1 MFLYYLLYKIN
12 LFMDTEFKSSIENPL
27 RKMFPE
33 EWLRETARETGL
45 IKRER
50 KIDPTIMFWV
60 LTLSFGVR
68 LQRTLASLKRQY
80 EKEANTKLSD
90 SSWYYRFTPEL
101 VEFLHQCVIH
111 GIEELAKEPGRNLK
125 QKLERFQDVM
135 IQDSTIVRL
144 HSSLAEKF
152 PAARARKVAAGVKV
166 SVLVSAVANGPKT
179 VALYAEKTAEI
190 KTLKIGPWIK
200 DRILLVD
207 LGFYKTQLF
216 TRVMENGGYFV
227 SRIRK
232 NMNPV
237 VVSIEEGVP
246 KTKREGFIGKTIN
259 ECIEQ
264 LSGKDVDA
272 IVKIA
277 FKRRAYKRKQK
288 KDEMKVRLVAVYN
301 EEEEKHHIYIT
312 NIQKDVLNAK
322 DIAKLY
328 GARWDIELL
337 FKELKSKYALD
348 VLETKNVQ
356 VIEALIWT
364 AMLTLIVS
372 RRIYNLV
379 RNSSSNPEKMVR
391 YTQLRWSTIFAEN
404 ASDLL
409 TVILKDC
416 GIERTFETVM
426 SVYDSQALDPHV
438 NRERFRD
445 EWFE

>member
-1 MFLYYLLYKIN
+1 
-12 LFMDTEFKSSIENPL
+12 MDTEFKSSIENPL

-33 EWLRETARETGL
+33 EWLRKTARETGL

-50 KIDPTIMFWV
+50 KIDPTIIFWV

-80 EKEANTKLSD
+80 EKEANTTLSD

-111 GIEELAKEPGRNLK
+111 GIEELAKEPGRNLSK
-125 QKLERFQDVM
+125 KLEHFKDVL

-144 HSSLAEKF
+144 HSSLAEQF
-152 PAARARKVAAGVKV
+152 PAARTRTVAAGVKV
-166 SVLVSAVANGPKT
+166 SVLVSAIANGPKT

-216 TRVMENGGYFV
+216 ARVAENGGYFV

-232 NMNPV
+232 NMDPV
-237 VVSIEEGVP
+237 IVYIEEGAP
-246 KTKREGFIGKTIN
+246 KTKREGFIGKTVN

-264 LSGKDVDA
+264 LPGKDVDA

-277 FKRRAYKRKQK
+277 FKRRAYKGKQK
-288 KDEMKVRLVAVYN
+288 NDEMKVRLVAVYN
-301 EEEEKHHIYIT
+301 VEEEKYHIYIT
-312 NIQKDVLNAK
+312 NIQKDILNAK

-348 VLETKNVQ
+348 VLETKSVQ

-364 AMLTLIVS
+364 AILTLIVS

-416 GIERTFETVM
+416 GIERTFEIVM
-426 SVYDSQALDPHV
+426 SVYNSQALDPHV

>member
-1 MFLYYLLYKIN
+1 MS
-12 LFMDTEFKSSIENPL
+12 THFKSDLENPL

-50 KIDPTIMFWV
+50 KIDPTIIFWV

-80 EKEANTKLSD
+80 EKEAKTKLSD

-111 GIEELAKEPGRNLK
+111 GIEELAKEPGRNLSK
-125 QKLERFQDVM
+125 KLERFEDVL

-152 PAARARKVAAGVKV
+152 PAARTRKVAAGVKV
-166 SVLVSAVANGPKT
+166 GVLVSAVANGPKT

-190 KTLKIGPWIK
+190 KTLKIGSWIK

-216 TRVMENGGYFV
+216 ARVEENGGYFV

-232 NMNPV
+232 NMDPV
-237 VVSIEEGVP
+237 IVSIEEGVP
-246 KTKREGFIGKTIN
+246 KTKRNEFIGKTLN
-259 ECIEQ
+259 ECIEK
-264 LSGKDVDA
+264 LSGKDIDA

-277 FKRRAYKRKQK
+277 FKRRAYNGKQK
-288 KDEMKVRLVAVYN
+288 NDEMKARLVAVYN
-301 EEEEKHHIYIT
+301 EEEEKYHIYIT

-356 VIEALIWT
+356 AIEALIWT
-364 AMLTLIVS
+364 AILTLIVS

>member
-1 MFLYYLLYKIN
+1 M
-12 LFMDTEFKSSIENPL
+12 
-27 RKMFPE
+27 
-33 EWLRETARETGL
+33 
-45 IKRER
+45 
-50 KIDPTIMFWV
+50 
-60 LTLSFGVR
+60 
-68 LQRTLASLKRQY
+68 
-80 EKEANTKLSD
+80 
-90 SSWYYRFTPEL
+90 
-101 VEFLHQCVIH
+101 
-111 GIEELAKEPGRNLK
+111 
-125 QKLERFQDVM
+125 
-135 IQDSTIVRL
+135 
-144 HSSLAEKF
+144 
-152 PAARARKVAAGVKV
+152 KV
-166 SVLVSAVANGPKT
+166 SVLISAVANGSKT
-179 VALYAEKTAEI
+179 VALYPEKTAEI
-190 KTLKIGPWIK
+190 KTLKIGLWIK

-216 TRVMENGGYFV
+216 ARVMENGGYFV
-227 SRIRK
+227 FRIRK
-232 NMNPV
+232 NMDPV
-237 VVSIEEGVP
+237 FVSIEEGVP
-246 KTKREGFIGKTIN
+246 KTKREIFIGKIVN
-259 ECIEQ
+259 ECMEE
-264 LSGKDVDA
+264 LPGKDIDA

-277 FKRRAYKRKQK
+277 FKRRAYKGKQK
-288 KDEMKVRLVAVYN
+288 NDEMKVRLVAVYN
-301 EEEEKHHIYIT
+301 EEEEKYHIYIT

-348 VLETKNVQ
+348 ILETKNVQ

-372 RRIYNLV
+372 RKMYNFV

-409 TVILKDC
+409 TVILKEC

-426 SVYDSQALDPHV
+426 SVYNSQALDPHI

>member
-1 MFLYYLLYKIN
+1 
-12 LFMDTEFKSSIENPL
+12 MDTEFKSSIENPL

-33 EWLRETARETGL
+33 EWLRKTARETGL

-50 KIDPTIMFWV
+50 KIDPTIIFWV

-80 EKEANTKLSD
+80 EKEANTTLSD

-111 GIEELAKEPGRNLK
+111 GIEELAKEPGRNLSK
-125 QKLERFQDVM
+125 KLEHFKDVL

-144 HSSLAEKF
+144 HSSLAEQF
-152 PAARARKVAAGVKV
+152 PAARTRTVAAGVKV
-166 SVLVSAVANGPKT
+166 SVLVSAIANGPKT

-190 KTLKIGPWIK
+190 KTLKIGPWVK

-216 TRVMENGGYFV
+216 ARVAENGGYFV

-232 NMNPV
+232 NMDPV
-237 VVSIEEGVP
+237 IVYIEEGAP
-246 KTKREGFIGKTIN
+246 KTKREGFIGKTVN

-264 LSGKDVDA
+264 LPGKDVDA

-277 FKRRAYKRKQK
+277 FKRRAYKGKQK
-288 KDEMKVRLVAVYN
+288 NDEMKVRLVAVYN
-301 EEEEKHHIYIT
+301 VEEEKYHIYIT
-312 NIQKDVLNAK
+312 NIQKDILNAK

-348 VLETKNVQ
+348 VLETKSVQ

-364 AMLTLIVS
+364 AILTLIVS

-416 GIERTFETVM
+416 GIERTFEIVM
-426 SVYDSQALDPHV
+426 SVYNSQALDPHV

>member
-1 MFLYYLLYKIN
+1 MYVI
-12 LFMDTEFKSSIENPL
+12 MSTHFKSDLENPL

-50 KIDPTIMFWV
+50 KIDPTIIFWV

-80 EKEANTKLSD
+80 EKEAKTKLSD

-111 GIEELAKEPGRNLK
+111 GIEELAKEPGRNLSK
-125 QKLERFQDVM
+125 KLERFEDVL

-144 HSSLAEKF
+144 HSCLAEKF
-152 PAARARKVAAGVKV
+152 PAARTRKVAAGVKV
-166 SVLVSAVANGPKT
+166 GVLVSAVANGPKT

-190 KTLKIGPWIK
+190 KTLKMGSWIK

-216 TRVMENGGYFV
+216 ARVEENGGYFV

-232 NMNPV
+232 NMDPV
-237 VVSIEEGVP
+237 IVSIEEGVP
-246 KTKREGFIGKTIN
+246 KTKRNEFIGKTLN
-259 ECIEQ
+259 ECTEK
-264 LSGKDVDA
+264 LSGKDIDA

-277 FKRRAYKRKQK
+277 FKRRAYNGKQK
-288 KDEMKVRLVAVYN
+288 NDEMKARLVAVYN
-301 EEEEKHHIYIT
+301 EEEEKYHIYIT

-356 VIEALIWT
+356 AIEALIWT
-364 AMLTLIVS
+364 AILTLIVS

>member
-1 MFLYYLLYKIN
+1 MYVI
-12 LFMDTEFKSSIENPL
+12 MSTHFKSDLENPL

-50 KIDPTIMFWV
+50 KIDPTIIFWV

-80 EKEANTKLSD
+80 EKEAKTKLSD

-111 GIEELAKEPGRNLK
+111 GIEELAKEPGRNLSK
-125 QKLERFQDVM
+125 KLERFEDVL

-152 PAARARKVAAGVKV
+152 PAARTRKVAAGVKV
-166 SVLVSAVANGPKT
+166 GVLVSAVANGPKT

-190 KTLKIGPWIK
+190 KTLKIGSWIK

-216 TRVMENGGYFV
+216 ARVEENGGYFV
-227 SRIRK
+227 SRIKK
-232 NMNPV
+232 NMDPV
-237 VVSIEEGVP
+237 IVSIEEGVP
-246 KTKREGFIGKTIN
+246 KTKRNEFIGKTLN
-259 ECIEQ
+259 ECIEK
-264 LSGKDVDA
+264 LSGKDIDA

-277 FKRRAYKRKQK
+277 FKRRAYNGKQK
-288 KDEMKVRLVAVYN
+288 NDEMKARLVAVYN
-301 EEEEKHHIYIT
+301 EEEEKYHIYIT

-356 VIEALIWT
+356 AIEALIWT
-364 AMLTLIVS
+364 AILTLIVS

>member
-1 MFLYYLLYKIN
+1 MYVI
-12 LFMDTEFKSSIENPL
+12 MSTHFKSDLENPL

-50 KIDPTIMFWV
+50 KIDPTIIFWV

-80 EKEANTKLSD
+80 EKEAKTKLSD

-111 GIEELAKEPGRNLK
+111 GIEELAKEPGRNLSK
-125 QKLERFQDVM
+125 KLERFEDVL

-152 PAARARKVAAGVKV
+152 PAARTRKVAAGVKV
-166 SVLVSAVANGPKT
+166 GVLVSAVANGPKT

-190 KTLKIGPWIK
+190 KTLKIGSWIK

-216 TRVMENGGYFV
+216 ARVEENGGYFV

-232 NMNPV
+232 NMDPV
-237 VVSIEEGVP
+237 IVSIEEGVP
-246 KTKREGFIGKTIN
+246 KTKRNEFIGKTLN
-259 ECIEQ
+259 ECIEK
-264 LSGKDVDA
+264 LSGKDIDA

-277 FKRRAYKRKQK
+277 FKRRAYNGKQK
-288 KDEMKVRLVAVYN
+288 NDEMKARLVAVYN
-301 EEEEKHHIYIT
+301 EEEEKYHIYIT

-356 VIEALIWT
+356 AIEALIWT
-364 AMLTLIVS
+364 AILTLIVS

>member
-1 MFLYYLLYKIN
+1 
-12 LFMDTEFKSSIENPL
+12 MDTEFKSSIENPL

-33 EWLRETARETGL
+33 EWLRKTARETGL

-50 KIDPTIMFWV
+50 KIDPTIIFWV

-80 EKEANTKLSD
+80 EKEANTTLSD

-111 GIEELAKEPGRNLK
+111 GIEELAKEPGRNLSK
-125 QKLERFQDVM
+125 KLEHFKDVL

-144 HSSLAEKF
+144 HSSLAEQF
-152 PAARARKVAAGVKV
+152 PAARTRTVAAGVKV
-166 SVLVSAVANGPKT
+166 SVLVSAIANGPKT

-216 TRVMENGGYFV
+216 ARVAENGGYFV

-232 NMNPV
+232 NMDPV
-237 VVSIEEGVP
+237 IVYIEEGAP
-246 KTKREGFIGKTIN
+246 KTKREGFIGKTVN

-264 LSGKDVDA
+264 LPGKDVDA

-277 FKRRAYKRKQK
+277 FKRRAYKGKQK
-288 KDEMKVRLVAVYN
+288 NDEMKVRLVAVYN
-301 EEEEKHHIYIT
+301 VEEEKYHIYIT
-312 NIQKDVLNAK
+312 NIQKDILNAK

-337 FKELKSKYALD
+337 FKELKSKYALE
-348 VLETKNVQ
+348 VLETKSVQ

-364 AMLTLIVS
+364 AILTLIVS

-416 GIERTFETVM
+416 GIERTFEIVM
-426 SVYDSQALDPHV
+426 SVYNSQALDPHV

>member
-1 MFLYYLLYKIN
+1 
-12 LFMDTEFKSSIENPL
+12 
-27 RKMFPE
+27 MFPE

-125 QKLERFQDVM
+125 QKLERFQDVL

-246 KTKREGFIGKTIN
+246 KTKREGFIGKTVN

-277 FKRRAYKRKQK
+277 FKRRAYKGKQK
-288 KDEMKVRLVAVYN
+288 NDEMKVRLVAVYN

-379 RNSSSNPEKMVR
+379 RNSSLNPEKMVR

>member
-1 MFLYYLLYKIN
+1 
-12 LFMDTEFKSSIENPL
+12 MDTEFKSSIENPL

-125 QKLERFQDVM
+125 QKLERFQDVL

-237 VVSIEEGVP
+237 VVFIEEGVP
-246 KTKREGFIGKTIN
+246 KTKREEFIGKTIN

-277 FKRRAYKRKQK
+277 FKRRAYKGKQK

-312 NIQKDVLNAK
+312 NIQKDVLNAN

-379 RNSSSNPEKMVR
+379 RNSSSNSEKMVR

>member
-1 MFLYYLLYKIN
+1 MSAH
-12 LFMDTEFKSSIENPL
+12 FKSPLENPL

-33 EWLRETARETGL
+33 EWLRGTARETGL

-80 EKEANTKLSD
+80 EKESKTKLSD

-111 GIEELAKEPGRNLK
+111 GIEELAKEPGRNLNK
-125 QKLERFQDVM
+125 KLDYFKDVL
-135 IQDSTIVRL
+135 IQDSTIVRI
-144 HSSLAEKF
+144 HSSLANKF
-152 PAARARKVAAGVKV
+152 PAVRARKVAAGVKV
-166 SVLVSAVANGPKT
+166 SVLVSAIANGPKT

-216 TRVMENGGYFV
+216 ARVMENGGYFV

-232 NMNPV
+232 NMDPV
-237 VVSIEEGVP
+237 IVYIEEGVP
-246 KTKREGFIGKTIN
+246 KTKREGFIGKTVN
-259 ECIEQ
+259 ECIGQ
-264 LSGKDVDA
+264 LPGKDIDA

-277 FKRRAYKRKQK
+277 FKRRTYKGKQK
-288 KDEMKVRLVAVYN
+288 NDEMKVRLVAVYN
-301 EEEEKHHIYIT
+301 EEEEKYHIYIT

-379 RNSSSNPEKMVR
+379 RDSSSNPEKMIR
-391 YTQLRWSTIFAEN
+391 STQLRWSTIFAEN
-404 ASDLL
+404 ASNLL
-409 TVILKDC
+409 SST
-416 GIERTFETVM
+416 ER
-426 SVYDSQALDPHV
+426 
-438 NRERFRD
+438 
-445 EWFE
+445 

>member
-1 MFLYYLLYKIN
+1 MS
-12 LFMDTEFKSSIENPL
+12 THFKSDLENPL

-50 KIDPTIMFWV
+50 KIDPTIIFWV

-80 EKEANTKLSD
+80 EKEAKTKLSD

-111 GIEELAKEPGRNLK
+111 GIEELAKEPGRNLSK
-125 QKLERFQDVM
+125 KLERFEDVL

-152 PAARARKVAAGVKV
+152 PAARTRKVAAGVKV
-166 SVLVSAVANGPKT
+166 GVLVSAVANGPKT

-190 KTLKIGPWIK
+190 KTLKMGSWIK

-216 TRVMENGGYFV
+216 ARVEENGGYFV

-232 NMNPV
+232 NMDPV
-237 VVSIEEGVP
+237 IVSIEEGVP
-246 KTKREGFIGKTIN
+246 KTKRNEFIGKTLN
-259 ECIEQ
+259 ECIEK
-264 LSGKDVDA
+264 LSGKDIDA

-277 FKRRAYKRKQK
+277 FKRRAYNGKQK
-288 KDEMKVRLVAVYN
+288 NDEMKARLVAVYN
-301 EEEEKHHIYIT
+301 EEEEKYHIYIT

-356 VIEALIWT
+356 AIEALIWT
-364 AMLTLIVS
+364 AILTLIVS

>member
-1 MFLYYLLYKIN
+1 MS
-12 LFMDTEFKSSIENPL
+12 THFKSDLENPL

-50 KIDPTIMFWV
+50 KIDPTIIFWV

-80 EKEANTKLSD
+80 EKEAKTKLSD

-111 GIEELAKEPGRNLK
+111 GIEELAKEPGRNLSK
-125 QKLERFQDVM
+125 KLERFEDVL

-152 PAARARKVAAGVKV
+152 PAARTRKVAAGVKV
-166 SVLVSAVANGPKT
+166 GVLVSAVANGPKT

-190 KTLKIGPWIK
+190 KTLKIGSWIK

-216 TRVMENGGYFV
+216 ARVEENGGYFV
-227 SRIRK
+227 SRIKK
-232 NMNPV
+232 NMDPV
-237 VVSIEEGVP
+237 IVSIEEGVP
-246 KTKREGFIGKTIN
+246 KTKRNEFIGKTLN
-259 ECIEQ
+259 ECIEK
-264 LSGKDVDA
+264 LSGKDIDA

-277 FKRRAYKRKQK
+277 FKRRAYNGKQK
-288 KDEMKVRLVAVYN
+288 NDEMKARLVAVYN
-301 EEEEKHHIYIT
+301 EEEEKYHIYIT

-356 VIEALIWT
+356 AIEALIWT
-364 AMLTLIVS
+364 AILTLIVS

>member
-1 MFLYYLLYKIN
+1 
-12 LFMDTEFKSSIENPL
+12 MDTEYKSSIENPL

-50 KIDPTIMFWV
+50 KIDPTIIFWV

-80 EKEANTKLSD
+80 EKEANTTLSD

-111 GIEELAKEPGRNLK
+111 GIEELAKEPGRNLSK
-125 QKLERFQDVM
+125 KLERFKDVL

-144 HSSLAEKF
+144 HSSLAEQF
-152 PAARARKVAAGVKV
+152 PAARTKTVAAGVKV
-166 SVLVSAVANGPKT
+166 SVLVSAIANGPKT

-216 TRVMENGGYFV
+216 ARVAENGGYFI

-232 NMNPV
+232 NMDPV
-237 VVSIEEGVP
+237 IVSIEEGVH
-246 KTKREGFIGKTIN
+246 KTKREAFIGKTVN

-277 FKRRAYKRKQK
+277 FKRRAYKGKQK
-288 KDEMKVRLVAVYN
+288 NDEMKVRLVAVYN
-301 EEEEKHHIYIT
+301 EEEEKYHIYIT
-312 NIQKDVLNAK
+312 NIQKDILNAK

-348 VLETKNVQ
+348 VLETKSVQ

-364 AMLTLIVS
+364 AILTLIVS

-445 EWFE
+445 EWF